1 MISKNKLRKKF
12 YLLRKKRYFEI
23 DEKFFFPLIKLL
35 KLKFKKK
42 TFKLALY
49 YPSNFEL
56 NVLKLLESPYIFN
69 KHTLLPKI
77 EENNRMNF
85 FSWKKNEVL
94 LINKYG
100 IQEPIKSKAKVPE
113 VILVPILVFD
123 KFKFR
128 IGYGKGF
135 YDRYLTKFIKNYKK
149 ILTVGVAFSFQ
160 RYHKLPISKNDV
172 KLDFILTDK
181 DTLSNLSRFCAN
193 LQGNYRNISMVRI
206 SISLDC

>member
-1 MISKNKLRKKF
+1 MSPKNKLRKKF

-35 KLKFKKK
+35 KSKFKKK

-100 IQEPIKSKAKVPE
+100 IQEPVKSRAKVPE

-160 RYHKLPISKNDV
+160 RYHKLPVSKNDV
-172 KLDFILTDK
+172 RLDFILTDK
-181 DTLSNLSRFCAN
+181 GL
-193 LQGNYRNISMVRI
+193 IE
-206 SISLDC
+206 

>member
-1 MISKNKLRKKF
+1 
-12 YLLRKKRYFEI
+12 
-23 DEKFFFPLIKLL
+23 
-35 KLKFKKK
+35 
-42 TFKLALY
+42 
-49 YPSNFEL
+49 
-56 NVLKLLESPYIFN
+56 
-69 KHTLLPKI
+69 
-77 EENNRMNF
+77 MNF

-100 IQEPIKSKAKVPE
+100 IQEPVKSRAKVPE

-181 DTLSNLSRFCAN
+181 GL
-193 LQGNYRNISMVRI
+193 IE
-206 SISLDC
+206 

>member
-1 MISKNKLRKKF
+1 MSLKNKLRKKY

-23 DEKFFFPLIKLL
+23 DEKFFFPLIKFL

-56 NVLKLLESPYIFN
+56 NVLKILENPYIFN
-69 KHTLLPKI
+69 KHTLLPI
-77 EENNRMNF
+77 IGENYKMNF

-100 IQEPIKSKAKVPE
+100 ILEPIKSRVKVPE

-135 YDRYLTKFIKNYKK
+135 YDRYLTKIIKKYKK

-172 KLDFILTDK
+172 KLDLILTDK
-181 DTLSNLSRFCAN
+181 GL
-193 LQGNYRNISMVRI
+193 IE
-206 SISLDC
+206 